1 MSSISKSNVFVNSSP
16 MSLFIPR
23 VYPSITEERIRWII
37 ECQTPLGVV
46 DRIDIVKVEG
56 KTYNRVFIHFKEW
69 YDTEF
74 ANRFQSSVRN
84 PNEDSRIIYDTPW
97 YWIIL
102 ENTSVKTQLNV
113 VVPSAPKVALLSES
127 NQKIL
132 NRKLHRAPF
141 QSPPATQLRKVFN
154 TKEHP
159 VKSWNGKEL
168 SPLFFGSNDEDKLL
182 GEIIMEEEYE
192 TERQI
197 NTLME
202 EEMHWDDEFERQIG
216 EYYEENKLNEEDY
229 SRIDQ
234 FYEEEDEMLKQLLE
248 DEEGMY
254 ARVEFEVNDTYL
266 IGGEWVHRSEL
277 EKICSNYEIEME
289 KLMQTNRAR
298 LYCIEL

>member
-1 MSSISKSNVFVNSSP
+1 MSSISNVFVNSSSP

-37 ECQTPLGVV
+37 EYQTPLGVV

-84 PNEDSRIIYDTPW
+84 PNEDSRIIYDVPW

-113 VVPSAPKVALLSES
+113 VVPSTPKVALLSEA
-127 NQKIL
+127 NREIL
-132 NRKLHRAPF
+132 NRRLHKAPF
-141 QSPPATQLRKVFN
+141 QNPPAQLRKVFN

-168 SPLFFGSNDEDKLL
+168 SPLFFGSNDDDKLL

-197 NTLME
+197 NALME

-216 EYYEENKLNEEDY
+216 EYYEENKLNDEDY

-234 FYEEEDEMLKQLLE
+234 FYEEEDEMFLQLLE
-248 DEEGMY
+248 DEERLY
-254 ARVEFEVNDTYL
+254 ARVGFNDTYL

-277 EKICSNYEIEME
+277 EKIISDYEIAME
-289 KLMQTNRAR
+289 HVIQTCHANMAMGPI
-298 LYCIEL
+298 Y